1 MSFFSFSRNVF
12 MYDYFKQL
20 RREVG
25 KALLD
30 LSAISR
36 YDYYYHQSLVIHDT
50 YRLFCLFYV
59 VYIRASERERG
70 GGDFITTT
78 VFVPPLSIV
87 LRALFVSA
95 WSLHDGALI
104 QNPLWHLSAGCFHHI
119 AASRYSHTTS

>member
-1 MSFFSFSRNVF
+1 

-59 VYIRASERERG
+59 VYIRASEREKG
-70 GGDFITTT
+70 GGGFYNYYR
-78 VFVPPLSIV
+78 FRPPPPLD
-87 LRALFVSA
+87 RAS
-95 WSLHDGALI
+95 SLVR
-104 QNPLWHLSAGCFHHI
+104 LSMVTSRRGVDTESSL
-119 AASRYSHTTS
+119 ASFGWLLPPHRGQSLLPHYLLGT